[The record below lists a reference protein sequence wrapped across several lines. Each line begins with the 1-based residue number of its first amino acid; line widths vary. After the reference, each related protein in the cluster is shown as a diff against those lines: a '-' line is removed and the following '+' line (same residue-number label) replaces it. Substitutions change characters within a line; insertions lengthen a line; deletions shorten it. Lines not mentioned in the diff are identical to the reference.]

1 MTSIGHQCK
10 NTLHLSYVKI
20 LNQLLY
26 NIHAILWSVCVKC
39 LRIDGHCIRCVWRK
53 FWYSLSSF
61 WIATKMHFDKNRI
74 GRIFLVVKW
83 VFFILPNRNIFVQTT
98 KNVYFK
104 PNVAIML
111 WFYNENRFIKI
122 KEFVKNRKIV
132 LPLSRMYIH
141 PYNNTHLIF

>member
-83 VFFILPNRNIFVQTT
+83 VFFL
-98 KNVYFK
+98 
-104 PNVAIML
+104 
-111 WFYNENRFIKI
+111 FYRTEISSFRPLKMCI
-122 KEFVKNRKIV
+122 
-132 LPLSRMYIH
+132 LSRTLQLCCGFIMRIDLLKLKSSLKIERSFYPWAGCI
-141 PYNNTHLIF
+141 YNNTHLIF